1 MDFRFGAG
9 DRGPPGYT
17 SSVPGP
23 LPPPLEWQAPPRELV
38 IREQVTRRLT
48 EEWAKGDPAFAR
60 DLNRGFGPD
69 PFFAPDRFMPPPP
82 HAPMPMPMH
91 PLPHAPPPV
100 PFEEFGGWQ
109 GFGPPRLHVHAG
121 FGERTRFLFGARWGS
136 TPRPDPKHKL
146 KLLEVEPSGRPEAL
160 SPKVP
165 MMKSKAD
172 ANAATIVPKKV
183 QKLAED
189 WSCAPPY
196 QVSAPS
202 ESGLN
207 EHLGGREHK
216 AKLAQCGVS
225 KATKGNKSCLQ
236 TTTGNVNNT
245 DPCDAPK
252 KICMLVDSAT
262 CEAGLNEDLGG
273 RKHEAKLVQCGVS
286 KAIKD
291 DKNCLQM
298 TTGNE
303 NNTDPCDAPKEI
315 CMLVDGE
322 MHEVV
327 WKNNYLWCDRCRVRC
342 DSKVIMAGHLRSKN
356 HSKLNKVW
364 TSIKAVRTNTD
375 TKEGLPSCGSQAL
388 SSNPKVPTMKRK
400 TDANAAT
407 TVPKKVQKLA
417 KDWSCALCQVSAPC
431 EAALNEHLG
440 GRKHKAK
447 LAQCGVSKAIKD
459 DKNCLQTPTG
469 NENSTDPCDAPR
481 KICMLVDGATCE
493 AGLNEHLGGSKHK
506 AKLAQCGVSK
516 AIKDDKNCLQTPT
529 GNENSTDPCD
539 APRKICMLVD
549 GATCEAGLNDHLG
562 GRKHKAK
569 LAQCGVSKTIKD
581 DKNCLQTTTGNENST
596 DPCDAPKKMCMLV
609 DGAPSEGG
617 LNEHLGGR
625 KHKAK
630 LAQCGVSKAIKDDKN
645 CLQATTG
652 NENSTD
658 PCDAPKKI
666 CMLVDG
672 ATCEAGLTEHLGGR
686 NIKAKLAQCGAS
698 KAIKD
703 DKNSLHTTTGNK
715 NSTDPCDAPKKIF
728 LLIDGEMHEVV
739 QKNKHLWCDRC
750 RVRCYSNATMAGH
763 LRSKK
768 HSKLNKV
775 WTSIKAVRT
784 NTDTK
789 EGLPSCGSQVNTNG
803 STEIPAVIEG
813 DINMTTK
820 VDESGPVENPVQKE
834 IHLRSK
840 KHSKLNNVWTSIKAV
855 RTNTETKEGLPSCG
869 SQVNTNGSTESP
881 AVIEGGINT
890 TTEVDESGPVENPV
904 QKEIHLR
911 SKKYSKLDKVWTSIK
926 AVRTNTDSKEGLLS
940 CGSQALSSNPKVPM
954 VKRKAD
960 ANAATTVPKKVQ
972 KPTKDW
978 SCALCLV
985 SRQCE
990 AALNAHLG
998 GTKHK
1003 AKLAQCGVSK
1013 TIKDG
1018 KNCSQTTTGNENST
1032 DPCDAPKKICMLV
1045 DSAMHEVVRKDNYL
1059 WCDHCRVSCDN
1070 YATMACH
1077 LRCKKQSKL
1086 TKVCSSIKAV
1096 RTNTNTK
1103 EGLPSFG
1110 SQVNTNGSTEIPAV
1124 IEGDINMTTA
1134 VDESGPVENPVGKEM
1149 TRMATIK
1156 AVRTNTDTKEG
1167 LLSSCGSR
1175 VNTNGSIEI
1184 PAIIEGDINMT
1195 TAVYESGPVEN
1206 PVRKVFTRMATIKAV
1221 RTNTGTKESLPSSC
1235 GSQVNTNGSTEIPAV
1250 IEGDINMTTAVDES
1264 GPVENPVQ
1272 KEIQRMA
1279 TIWAMFSC

>member
-1 MDFRFGAG
+1 
-9 DRGPPGYT
+9 
-17 SSVPGP
+17 
-23 LPPPLEWQAPPRELV
+23 
-38 IREQVTRRLT
+38 
-48 EEWAKGDPAFAR
+48 
-60 DLNRGFGPD
+60 
-69 PFFAPDRFMPPPP
+69 
-82 HAPMPMPMH
+82 
-91 PLPHAPPPV
+91 
-100 PFEEFGGWQ
+100 EEFGGWQ

-375 TKEGLPSCGSQAL
+375 TKEGLPSCGSQV
-388 SSNPKVPTMKRK
+388 STNSPTEIPAVIEGDINM
-400 TDANAAT
+400 TTGVDESGPVENA
-407 TVPKKVQKLA
+407 VQKEIH
-417 KDWSCALCQVSAPC
+417 P
-431 EAALNEHLG
+431 
-440 GRKHKAK
+440 
-447 LAQCGVSKAIKD
+447 
-459 DKNCLQTPTG
+459 
-469 NENSTDPCDAPR
+469 
-481 KICMLVDGATCE
+481 
-493 AGLNEHLGGSKHK
+493 
-506 AKLAQCGVSK
+506 
-516 AIKDDKNCLQTPT
+516 
-529 GNENSTDPCD
+529 
-539 APRKICMLVD
+539 
-549 GATCEAGLNDHLG
+549 
-562 GRKHKAK
+562 
-569 LAQCGVSKTIKD
+569 
-581 DKNCLQTTTGNENST
+581 
-596 DPCDAPKKMCMLV
+596 
-609 DGAPSEGG
+609 
-617 LNEHLGGR
+617 
-625 KHKAK
+625 
-630 LAQCGVSKAIKDDKN
+630 
-645 CLQATTG
+645 
-652 NENSTD
+652 
-658 PCDAPKKI
+658 
-666 CMLVDG
+666 
-672 ATCEAGLTEHLGGR
+672 
-686 NIKAKLAQCGAS
+686 
-698 KAIKD
+698 
-703 DKNSLHTTTGNK
+703 
-715 NSTDPCDAPKKIF
+715 
-728 LLIDGEMHEVV
+728 
-739 QKNKHLWCDRC
+739 
-750 RVRCYSNATMAGH
+750 
-763 LRSKK
+763 RSKK
-768 HSKLNKV
+768 HSKLNEV

-789 EGLPSCGSQVNTNG
+789 KQ
-803 STEIPAVIEG
+803 
-813 DINMTTK
+813 
-820 VDESGPVENPVQKE
+820 
-834 IHLRSK
+834 IHTRSK
-840 KHSKLNNVWTSIKAV
+840 KQGKLNNVWTSIKAA
-855 RTNTETKEGLPSCG
+855 RTNTDTKEGLP
-869 SQVNTNGSTESP
+869 
-881 AVIEGGINT
+881 
-890 TTEVDESGPVENPV
+890 
-904 QKEIHLR
+904 
-911 SKKYSKLDKVWTSIK
+911 
-926 AVRTNTDSKEGLLS
+926 S

>member
-1 MDFRFGAG
+1 
-9 DRGPPGYT
+9 
-17 SSVPGP
+17 
-23 LPPPLEWQAPPRELV
+23 
-38 IREQVTRRLT
+38 
-48 EEWAKGDPAFAR
+48 
-60 DLNRGFGPD
+60 
-69 PFFAPDRFMPPPP
+69 
-82 HAPMPMPMH
+82 
-91 PLPHAPPPV
+91 
-100 PFEEFGGWQ
+100 
-109 GFGPPRLHVHAG
+109 
-121 FGERTRFLFGARWGS
+121 
-136 TPRPDPKHKL
+136 
-146 KLLEVEPSGRPEAL
+146 
-160 SPKVP
+160 
-165 MMKSKAD
+165 
-172 ANAATIVPKKV
+172 
-183 QKLAED
+183 
-189 WSCAPPY
+189 
-196 QVSAPS
+196 
-202 ESGLN
+202 
-207 EHLGGREHK
+207 
-216 AKLAQCGVS
+216 
-225 KATKGNKSCLQ
+225 
-236 TTTGNVNNT
+236 
-245 DPCDAPK
+245 
-252 KICMLVDSAT
+252 
-262 CEAGLNEDLGG
+262 
-273 RKHEAKLVQCGVS
+273 
-286 KAIKD
+286 
-291 DKNCLQM
+291 
-298 TTGNE
+298 
-303 NNTDPCDAPKEI
+303 
-315 CMLVDGE
+315 
-322 MHEVV
+322 
-327 WKNNYLWCDRCRVRC
+327 
-342 DSKVIMAGHLRSKN
+342 
-356 HSKLNKVW
+356 
-364 TSIKAVRTNTD
+364 
-375 TKEGLPSCGSQAL
+375 
-388 SSNPKVPTMKRK
+388 MKRK

-789 EGLPSCGSQVNTNG
+789 EGLPS
-803 STEIPAVIEG
+803 
-813 DINMTTK
+813 
-820 VDESGPVENPVQKE
+820 
-834 IHLRSK
+834 
-840 KHSKLNNVWTSIKAV
+840 
-855 RTNTETKEGLPSCG
+855 
-869 SQVNTNGSTESP
+869 
-881 AVIEGGINT
+881 
-890 TTEVDESGPVENPV
+890 
-904 QKEIHLR
+904 
-911 SKKYSKLDKVWTSIK
+911 
-926 AVRTNTDSKEGLLS
+926 
-940 CGSQALSSNPKVPM
+940 
-954 VKRKAD
+954 
-960 ANAATTVPKKVQ
+960 
-972 KPTKDW
+972 
-978 SCALCLV
+978 
-985 SRQCE
+985 
-990 AALNAHLG
+990 
-998 GTKHK
+998 
-1003 AKLAQCGVSK
+1003 
-1013 TIKDG
+1013 
-1018 KNCSQTTTGNENST
+1018 
-1032 DPCDAPKKICMLV
+1032 
-1045 DSAMHEVVRKDNYL
+1045 
-1059 WCDHCRVSCDN
+1059 
-1070 YATMACH
+1070 
-1077 LRCKKQSKL
+1077 
-1086 TKVCSSIKAV
+1086 
-1096 RTNTNTK
+1096 
-1103 EGLPSFG
+1103 FG

>member
-364 TSIKAVRTNTD
+364 TSIKAVRTNTDTKEGLPSCGSQVSTNSPTEIPAVIEGDINMTTGVDESGPVENAVQKEIHPRSKKHSKLNEVWTSIKAVRTNTDTKKQIHTRSKKQGKLNNVWTSIKAARTNTD

-789 EGLPSCGSQVNTNG
+789 EGLPSCGSQ
-803 STEIPAVIEG
+803 
-813 DINMTTK
+813 
-820 VDESGPVENPVQKE
+820 
-834 IHLRSK
+834 
-840 KHSKLNNVWTSIKAV
+840 
-855 RTNTETKEGLPSCG
+855 
-869 SQVNTNGSTESP
+869 
-881 AVIEGGINT
+881 
-890 TTEVDESGPVENPV
+890 
-904 QKEIHLR
+904 
-911 SKKYSKLDKVWTSIK
+911 
-926 AVRTNTDSKEGLLS
+926 
-940 CGSQALSSNPKVPM
+940 ALSSNPKVPM

>member
-1 MDFRFGAG
+1 
-9 DRGPPGYT
+9 
-17 SSVPGP
+17 
-23 LPPPLEWQAPPRELV
+23 
-38 IREQVTRRLT
+38 
-48 EEWAKGDPAFAR
+48 
-60 DLNRGFGPD
+60 
-69 PFFAPDRFMPPPP
+69 
-82 HAPMPMPMH
+82 
-91 PLPHAPPPV
+91 
-100 PFEEFGGWQ
+100 GGWQ

-940 CGSQALSSNPKVPM
+940 CGSQ
-954 VKRKAD
+954 
-960 ANAATTVPKKVQ
+960 
-972 KPTKDW
+972 
-978 SCALCLV
+978 
-985 SRQCE
+985 
-990 AALNAHLG
+990 
-998 GTKHK
+998 
-1003 AKLAQCGVSK
+1003 
-1013 TIKDG
+1013 
-1018 KNCSQTTTGNENST
+1018 
-1032 DPCDAPKKICMLV
+1032 
-1045 DSAMHEVVRKDNYL
+1045 
-1059 WCDHCRVSCDN
+1059 
-1070 YATMACH
+1070 
-1077 LRCKKQSKL
+1077 
-1086 TKVCSSIKAV
+1086 
-1096 RTNTNTK
+1096 
-1103 EGLPSFG
+1103 
-1110 SQVNTNGSTEIPAV
+1110 VNTNGPTEILAV
-1124 IEGDINMTTA
+1124 IEGNINMTA
-1134 VDESGPVENPVGKEM
+1134 EVDESGPVENPV
-1149 TRMATIK
+1149 
-1156 AVRTNTDTKEG
+1156 
-1167 LLSSCGSR
+1167 L
-1175 VNTNGSIEI
+1175 
-1184 PAIIEGDINMT
+1184 
-1195 TAVYESGPVEN
+1195 
-1206 PVRKVFTRMATIKAV
+1206 
-1221 RTNTGTKESLPSSC
+1221 
-1235 GSQVNTNGSTEIPAV
+1235 
-1250 IEGDINMTTAVDES
+1250 
-1264 GPVENPVQ
+1264 
-1272 KEIQRMA
+1272 KEITRMA
-1279 TIWAMFSC
+1279 TIWAMFSS